1 MKTFYKIL
9 MLVMFGFFT
18 TMSFAQ
24 INNQVLTNQIPS
36 EECGTESY
44 MTPQQRS
51 IYLQTRDA
59 RNSWEKAETTL
70 DFPIQF
76 HIVRL
81 SNGLGG
87 FDPLL
92 LPSVMN
98 DINSEYINSNMQ
110 FYECATVNFI
120 DDSGNFYFNSTNK
133 SSFSTT
139 HNVSN
144 VINVYFFF
152 RIVNTN
158 NEEIC
163 GQASFPWSTGT
174 HSIIMKNN
182 CYDVSMVHEMGHF
195 YSLWHT
201 HQGYFRG

>member
-1 MKTFYKIL
+1 MKTTHKFLLIAFCNL
-9 MLVMFGFFT
+9 
-18 TMSFAQ
+18 FAFVSYAQ
-24 INNQVLTNQIPS
+24 VTNQPNSNFINNQIPF

-76 HIVRL
+76 HIVRQT
-81 SNGLGG
+81 SGTGGL
-87 FDPLL
+87 DPLL

-120 DDSGNFYFNSTNK
+120 DDSGNYNFNKSNNK
-133 SSFSTT
+133 SSFSAT
-139 HNVSN
+139 HDVSN
-144 VINVYFFF
+144 VINIYFF
-152 RIVNTN
+152 N
-158 NEEIC
+158 
-163 GQASFPWSTGT
+163 
-174 HSIIMKNN
+174 SIT
-182 CYDVSMVHEMGHF
+182 SE
-195 YSLWHT
+195 
-201 HQGYFRG
+201 